1 MAMSDA
7 QLVRR
12 AVAGDDAAFDEL
24 VSRHRSRVYHLA
36 LSKVQSRDAALD
48 LAQEAFV
55 QVYVSLR
62 TLREPE
68 KFRAWLTSITSNLC
82 LMYLRRESE
91 ITMPDD
97 VFDTMESK
105 SACTTETDMD
115 AAMVRSALDNL
126 PNGTRS
132 AALLYFVEEMK
143 QTEIAEFLGISL
155 PAVKSRIRDAR
166 MRLQK
171 EMVEMVKHTTK
182 KDEPGDG
189 FNQSLKHKLE
199 LARWYREMAD
209 YFANGVNVIST
220 LDVLAGGEFSEAIKE
235 ATSGMKDAV
244 LSGRMISDAVAEFP
258 ALQTGQAVGMIRAG
272 EVGGI
277 LDWTVR
283 FLADWIELENGQ
295 RELELAFWC
304 RGLGYILEAGVP
316 VEMAFDTSL
325 GILRTKALRNAAED
339 IVRSRQSGRALEEV
353 MSQHSDAL
361 LPVVQVS
368 LLAGERSGTLGNALQ
383 WAANA
388 IHARMAKRLFGREF
402 QPPTPDAPWVH
413 DFARA
418 VVQYAG
424 SDSPATRSAAITMLG
439 RLGILETADAVMQ
452 ALADESPEVR
462 KAAIYAVAD
471 MEIRDGCSD
480 LAERLHDPEAAVRRA
495 AVEALTALEATDAAP
510 AIARLIMDQDHRV
523 ANTAI
528 KCLEAMDAIDVLQRW
543 AIESISSE
551 NSNARVRSANILRD
565 HPAADAADVL
575 VRALDDEEPSVSYH
589 AALALA
595 KLGRTEA
602 VPVLRKMRDTQNQ
615 IGYLQWAAAEAL
627 ENMEG

>member
-1 MAMSDA
+1 LSESDA
-7 QLVRR
+7 QLVRN
-12 AVAGDDAAFDEL
+12 AISGDLSAFDEL

-36 LSKVQSRDAALD
+36 LSKVRSRDAALD
-48 LAQEAFV
+48 LAQDAFV
-55 QVYVSLR
+55 QAYVSLR

-68 KFRAWLTSITSNLC
+68 KFASWLTGITSNLC
-82 LMYLRRESE
+82 LMHLRRDRE
-91 ITMPDD
+91 IAVPDD
-97 VFDTMESK
+97 VFDLPDFP
-105 SACTTETDMD
+105 ANYPTET
-115 AAMVRSALDNL
+115 AMEAETARNALDEL
-126 PNGTRS
+126 PDATRS
-132 AALLYFVEEMK
+132 AAILYFVEEMK
-143 QTEIAEFLGISL
+143 LAEVAQFLGISL

-171 EMVEMVKHTTK
+171 EMIEMVKHTAK
-182 KDEPGDG
+182 KEVPGDE
-189 FNQSLKHKLE
+189 FNKSLKHKLE

-209 YFANGVNVIST
+209 YFTNGVNVIST
-220 LDVLAGGEFSEAIKE
+220 LDVLAGQAFSEPIKE
-235 ATSGMKDAV
+235 ATLGLKDAV
-244 LSGRMISDAVAEFP
+244 LSGRMISEAVAEFP
-258 ALQTGQAVGMIRAG
+258 ALQTGQAIGMIRAG

-295 RELELAFWC
+295 RELELSFWC

-325 GILRTKALRNAAED
+325 GILRTKALRDAAED

-368 LLAGERSGTLGNALQ
+368 LLAGERSDTLGNALQ

-388 IHARMAKRLFGREF
+388 IHARMAERLFGREF
-402 QPPTPDAPWVH
+402 QPPTPDAPWVK
-413 DFARA
+413 DFAKA

-424 SDSPATRSAAITMLG
+424 SESPATRSAAITMLG
-439 RLGILETADAVMQ
+439 CLGILETADTVMQ
-452 ALADESPEVR
+452 ALADENPEVR
-462 KAAIYAVAD
+462 HAAVHAVAD
-471 MEIRDGCSD
+471 MEFRDGCSD
-480 LAERLHDPEAAVRRA
+480 LTERLHDPEAVVRRA

-510 AIARLIMDQDHRV
+510 DIARLIMDQDHRV

-528 KCLEAMDAIDVLQRW
+528 KCLEAMDPVDVLQRW

-551 NSNARVRSANILRD
+551 NSNARARSAKILRD
-565 HPAADAADVL
+565 HPTPDAADVL
-575 VRALDDEEPSVSYH
+575 VKALDDEVSSVSYF

-595 KLGRTEA
+595 KLGRCEA
-602 VPVLRKMRDTQNQ
+602 VPMLRKMRDTHNE

-627 ENMEG
+627 ENLGC